1 MTGSDAQT
9 GRDAAAIRRLDRF
22 AWLLD
27 SAIRLPGGFRIGLD
41 GIIGLVPGL
50 GDLAAAGLSSYII
63 LEAARMKLPG
73 RVLVRMG
80 LNVLLELVVGIIP
93 IFGDLFDFAFKA
105 NRRNVRLLNEYLVKK
120 QEKSEG

>member
-1 MTGSDAQT
+1 MSDADSLT
-9 GRDAAAIRRLDRF
+9 GKHSATIRRLDRF

-63 LEAARMKLPG
+63 LEAARLKLPG
-73 RVLVRMG
+73 RVLARMG

-105 NRRNVRLLNEYLVKK
+105 NRRNVRLLNEYLAKK

>member
-1 MTGSDAQT
+1 MTGGDAQT
-9 GRDAAAIRRLDRF
+9 GRDSAAIRRLDRF
-22 AWLLD
+22 SWLLD
-27 SAIRLPGGFRIGLD
+27 SAIRLPGGFRIGVD

-73 RVLVRMG
+73 RVLARMG
-80 LNVLLELVVGIIP
+80 LNVLLELVVGVIP

-105 NRRNVRLLNEYLVKK
+105 NRRNVRLMTDYLRHKRN
-120 QEKSEG
+120 

>member
-1 MTGSDAQT
+1 MS
-9 GRDAAAIRRLDRF
+9 AADGQAGKHSATMRRLDRF

-63 LEAARMKLPG
+63 LEAARMKLPA
-73 RVLVRMG
+73 RVLARMG
-80 LNVLLELVVGIIP
+80 LNVLLELVIGIIP

-105 NRRNVRLLNEYLVKK
+105 NRRNVRLMTDYLRHKN
-120 QEKSEG
+120 G